1 MKNFGRMHRAETM
14 YCMLYPYRH
23 SLKED
28 VPEKIRLVLDVNNW
42 INPWHGLKELEK
54 EIPFKRIQKM
64 NDLK

>member
-1 MKNFGRMHRAETM
+1 M

-28 VPEKIRLVLDVNNW
+28 VPAKIRLMLEVNNW
-42 INPWHGLKELEK
+42 INVWHGLKELEK

-64 NDLK
+64 MEKG